1 MPLRTIR
8 PKPAPILAPDL
19 IAPQRNGPIGSTA
32 ALRARVLLLV
42 AALGWGLATTG
53 TKYALDGF
61 DPMSMLTVKLAAA
74 AGTLWV
80 IMLARGGWSAGGQ
93 FTTTLRR
100 SALLGVLEPGLAYG
114 GLTVALAYT
123 SAANAAVISVAES
136 CFVILLAWPVLR
148 ERPRARALVGVIIAA
163 VGVVA
168 LSRFDIAAGF
178 TVGDALVLA
187 ASAAAAGY
195 VVLAARVVRA
205 EDPVLVTTIQFSF
218 AALLTIMVTSVLWAT
233 GAARV
238 PTGVPVRYWIVAV
251 IIGGL
256 GYAGSF
262 VLYNHALRIVSA
274 STAGVV
280 LNLVP
285 VIGVLS
291 AGVLLGEALTVWHLI
306 GTLLVTAGVFLAP
319 VGSSG
324 PPPPA
329 TRAGG

>member
-1 MPLRTIR
+1 M
-8 PKPAPILAPDL
+8 
-19 IAPQRNGPIGSTA
+19 
-32 ALRARVLLLV
+32 
-42 AALGWGLATTG
+42 
-53 TKYALDGF
+53 
-61 DPMSMLTVKLAAA
+61 
-74 AGTLWV
+74 
-80 IMLARGGWSAGGQ
+80 
-93 FTTTLRR
+93 
-100 SALLGVLEPGLAYG
+100 
-114 GLTVALAYT
+114 
-123 SAANAAVISVAES
+123 
-136 CFVILLAWPVLR
+136 
-148 ERPRARALVGVIIAA
+148 IIAA

-291 AGVLLGEALTVWHLI
+291 AGVLLGEALTVWQLI

-324 PPPPA
+324 PRRP
-329 TRAGG
+329 RELVDDHVQHDRRRRSGHRLAGDRPQPDRRPGHGAVGAGSRGSDCWS